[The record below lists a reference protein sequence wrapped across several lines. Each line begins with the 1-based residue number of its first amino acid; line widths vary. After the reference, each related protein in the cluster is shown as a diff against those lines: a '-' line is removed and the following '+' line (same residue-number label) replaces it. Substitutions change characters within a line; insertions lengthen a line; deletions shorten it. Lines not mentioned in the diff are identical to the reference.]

1 MFTFSR
7 MIPAMNERE
16 LGRIYE
22 SPGLRW
28 NPKFPDDVKSL
39 PMNERPREK
48 LLSKGAAALSDLE
61 LLAVTIGSGVRGHSV
76 LSLASRALRDL
87 DGRLGRV
94 NVEALTKIK
103 GLGEAKACQI
113 AAAFELARR
122 HLTAET
128 ATIQNPNDVLPYLRD
143 IRETKQ
149 EHFSCLS
156 LTGANEVIAF
166 RVVTVGLLDSSQV
179 HPREVF
185 ADPIADRAAAVILAH
200 NHPSGTLAASAE
212 DRALTSRLLTAGE
225 ILGIRVLDHLI
236 VTNAGMLS
244 MQQEGLLRK

>member
-1 MFTFSR
+1 MFPFSR
-7 MIPAMNERE
+7 KIPGMADRE
-16 LGRIYE
+16 QGRIYE
-22 SPGLRW
+22 APGLRW
-28 NPKFPDDVKSL
+28 NPKFPDDVKAL
-39 PMNERPREK
+39 PPSERPREK
-48 LLSKGAAALSDLE
+48 LLSKGVSALSDLE

-76 LSLASRALRDL
+76 LSLASRALRGL
-87 DGRLGRV
+87 DGQLSRI
-94 NVEALTKIK
+94 NVETLTSIK

-113 AAAFELARR
+113 AASFELARR

-128 ATIQNPNDVLPYLRD
+128 ATIQTPKDALPYLRD

-149 EHFSCLS
+149 EHFACLS

-212 DRALTSRLLTAGE
+212 DRALTSRLLGAGE

-236 VTNAGMLS
+236 VTRTGLLS
-244 MQQEGLLRK
+244 MQQEGLLRR